1 MSDAPHVLIIEA
13 RFYEDI
19 SDQLAAG
26 AIAAIEARGGTYER
40 IAVPGALEIPS
51 VIRYTLDGPQ
61 KFDAF
66 VALGCVIRGETT
78 HYDHVCQESIG
89 GIHRLALE
97 HSLCVGTGILT
108 CENQD
113 QAQVRAGANQGNKGK
128 AAADAA
134 LDLFAIRQDLVG
146 AGA

>member
-1 MSDAPHVLIIEA
+1 MSDAPHVLIVEA

-19 SDQLAAG
+19 SDQMAAG
-26 AIAAIEARGGTYER
+26 ASAAIEARGGTCER

-51 VIRYTLDGPQ
+51 VIRYALDGP
-61 KFDAF
+61 KRFDAF
-66 VALGCVIRGETT
+66 VVLGCVIRGETT

-89 GIHRLALE
+89 GVHRLALE

-108 CENQD
+108 CETRE
-113 QAQVRAGANQGNKGK
+113 QAEERAAANKGNKGK

-134 LDLFAIRQDLVG
+134 LDLVAIKAQLADR
-146 AGA
+146 